1 LVPLAKNGA
10 DPYKA
15 PLASNLIKN
24 ALEQVL
30 SSLGPAFRE
39 AIFENLERGGMDLS
53 RAEKRYSLYDVRAK
67 LNLLVGEDASEL
79 LVEKISHN
87 ISKPNEDQGPKPL

>member
-1 LVPLAKNGA
+1 MVPLANNGA
-10 DPYKA
+10 DSYKT

-30 SSLGPAFRE
+30 SSLGPAFHE

-53 RAEKRYSLYDVRAK
+53 GAEKKYSLYDVRNK

-79 LVEKISHN
+79 LVEKISDKIAKTEN
-87 ISKPNEDQGPKPL
+87 